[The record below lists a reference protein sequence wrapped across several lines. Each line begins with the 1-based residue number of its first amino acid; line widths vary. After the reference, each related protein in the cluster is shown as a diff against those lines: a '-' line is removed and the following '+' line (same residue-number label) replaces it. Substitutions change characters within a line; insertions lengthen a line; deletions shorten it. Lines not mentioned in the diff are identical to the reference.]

1 MYEFYG
7 INMMIENEEND
18 DFYDDEDDEKEWC
31 D

>member
-7 INMMIENEEND
+7 INMMIENEDND

>member
-7 INMMIENEEND
+7 INMIIENEDND